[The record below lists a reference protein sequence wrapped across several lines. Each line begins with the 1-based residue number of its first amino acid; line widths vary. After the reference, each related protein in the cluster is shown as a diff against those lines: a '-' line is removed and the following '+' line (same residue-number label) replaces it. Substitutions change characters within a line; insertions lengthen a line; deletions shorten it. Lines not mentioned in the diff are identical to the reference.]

1 LTKKVGTGNAVE
13 AITFQLNKTEELM
26 NGRNSIKLLLALTLL
41 VLAGIS
47 ALAVGKKDQLS
58 AATRQ
63 ELARARS
70 ATARYHDIAQAEA
83 DGYVN
88 TGFYEPGEGFHV
100 LKESLLDANF
110 DPEQPET
117 LLYAPVPGE
126 ERLQLVAVEYV
137 VPVGLSPGAPAGFT
151 GDADIWL
158 EQPEAPGLW
167 LLSAWIWEHNPTGIF
182 TSKNPRVP

>member
-1 LTKKVGTGNAVE
+1 MFT
-13 AITFQLNKTEELM
+13 LNKTEELM
-26 NGRNSIKLLLALTLL
+26 NGKNGKKLLWTLTLF
-41 VLAGIS
+41 VLAGTS
-47 ALAVGKKDQLS
+47 ALAAGKNDGLS
-58 AATRQ
+58 AATHK
-63 ELARARS
+63 ELAQARS

-88 TGFYEPGEGFHV
+88 VDFYESGEGFHWV
-100 LKESLLDANF
+100 KESLNDANF

-137 VPVGLSPGAPAGFT
+137 VPMALSPGAPAGFT

-158 EQPEAPGLW
+158 EPSEAPGLW
-167 LLSAWIWEHNPTGIF
+167 VLSAWIWEHNPNGIF
-182 TSKNPRVP
+182 ANKNPRVP